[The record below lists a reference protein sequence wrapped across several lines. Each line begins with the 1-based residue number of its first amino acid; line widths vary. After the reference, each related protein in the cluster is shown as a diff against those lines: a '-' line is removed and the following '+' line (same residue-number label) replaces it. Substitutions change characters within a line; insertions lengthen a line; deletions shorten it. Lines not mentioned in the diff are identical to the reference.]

1 MDILS
6 NDRGSVLTD
15 ARRKRFEGLG
25 LDFVQADLA
34 RGGHVHIGGPQ
45 AQEAARLW
53 VAEKNLVGAADAK
66 TDGRRK
72 RSGMSR
78 SSGGRLQ
85 TAANVLAGVAVGL
98 FLGWLVW
105 GLR

>member
-6 NDRGSVLTD
+6 DDRGSVLTE
-15 ARRKRFEGLG
+15 ARRKRFESLG

-53 VAEKNLVGAADAK
+53 LAEKNLVGAADAK
-66 TDGRRK
+66 KDGRRQ
-72 RSGMSR
+72 RTGASR
-78 SSGGRLQ
+78 AGGGLLQ
-85 TAANVLAGVAVGL
+85 TGAKVLLGVAVGL